1 MQKLSLVNTRHDYI
15 ALPPLLVYYIVNIVR
30 MRNASHVF
38 NSQEAKFANLIF
50 KEYIIVDDFI
60 YFVGSMDNC
69 DAYSTI
75 DQLCCSLCSVT
86 LLFI

>member
-1 MQKLSLVNTRHDYI
+1 MQKLSLVNTSHDYI

-38 NSQEAKFANLIF
+38 NSQEAQFANLIF

-60 YFVGSMDNC
+60 GSMANC
-69 DAYSTI
+69 DGYSTI
-75 DQLCCSLCSVT
+75 DLLYCSLCSVT
-86 LLFI
+86 CLFI